1 MLKIQKNGTTPLVVT
16 VTELTTI
23 PNPNYLFEF
32 IHEQSF
38 HTSSCILT
46 NVSLGI
52 PRFDEFVL
60 IDGVDVSFIYDGF
73 YIYNIYQQTSSTN
86 LNPIFSQGLVET
98 GRAHVVEADSPS
110 NEYDSPI
117 YFNIYE

>member
-1 MLKIQKNGTTPLVVT
+1 MT

-38 HTSSCILT
+38 NTQTCVLA
-46 NVSLGI
+46 NVSTTI
-52 PRFDEFVL
+52 QRFDEFVL
-60 IDGVDVSFIYDGF
+60 VDNVDVDFIYDGF
-73 YIYNIYQQTSSTN
+73 YTYNIYQQSSPSN
-86 LNPIFSQGLVET
+86 LDPVNSQGLVET

-110 NEYDSPI
+110 YEYDSPI

>member
-1 MLKIQKNGTTPLVVT
+1 MLKIQRNGTTPLIVT

-23 PNPNYLFEF
+23 ANPNYLFEF

-38 HTSSCILT
+38 NTQTCVLA
-46 NVSLGI
+46 NVSTTI
-52 PRFDEFVL
+52 QRFDEFVL
-60 IDGVDVSFIYDGF
+60 TDGVDVNFIYDGF
-73 YIYNIYQQTSSTN
+73 YTYNIYQQSSPSN
-86 LNPIFSQGLVET
+86 LEPANSQGLVET

-110 NEYDSPI
+110 FEYDSPI

>member
-1 MLKIQKNGTTPLVVT
+1 MLKIQRNGATPLIVT

-38 HTSSCILT
+38 NTQTCVLT
-46 NVSLGI
+46 NVSTTTQ
-52 PRFDEFVL
+52 RFDEFVL
-60 IDGVDVSFIYDGF
+60 TDGVDVNFIYDGF
-73 YIYNIYQQTSSTN
+73 YVYNIFQQSSPGN
-86 LNPIFSQGLVET
+86 LDPVNSQGLVET

-110 NEYDSPI
+110 YEYDSPI

>member
-1 MLKIQKNGTTPLVVT
+1 MLEIQRNGATPLIVT

-38 HTSSCILT
+38 NTQTCVLT
-46 NVSLGI
+46 NVSTTTQ
-52 PRFDEFVL
+52 RFDEFVL
-60 IDGVDVSFIYDGF
+60 TDGVDVNFIYDGF
-73 YIYNIYQQTSSTN
+73 YIYNIFQQSSPGN
-86 LNPIFSQGLVET
+86 LDPVNSQGLVET
-98 GRAHVVEADSPS
+98 GRAHVIEADSPS
-110 NEYDSPI
+110 YEYDSPI

>member
-1 MLKIQKNGTTPLVVT
+1 M
-16 VTELTTI
+16 TELTKI

-38 HTSSCILT
+38 NTQTCVLNNISQG
-46 NVSLGI
+46 V
-52 PRFDEFVL
+52 PRYDEFVL

-73 YIYNIYQQTSSTN
+73 YIYNIYQQSSPAN
-86 LNPIFSQGLVET
+86 LDPAQSQGLVET
-98 GRAHVVEADSPS
+98 GRAHVIEADSPS
-110 NEYDSPI
+110 YEYDSPI